1 VDIAARVPYLLRR
14 WPAEASLPGRGERV
28 RLGAVTSPRTA
39 APPAREDPLGA
50 DLLAR
55 DRATLWHPFTQ
66 HARWA
71 GDEPLVIAGG
81 EGMHLLDTAGRR
93 YLDGVSSLWV
103 TVHGHRVPEIDD
115 AIRRQLDRLAH
126 STFLGLTHQPA
137 IELAEALLA
146 TAPPGLRRVFYCGDG
161 SSAVEA
167 ALKMAFQAAAQRGE
181 HRPLFG
187 HLAEGYH
194 GDTLGAVSVGGI
206 ATFHRTYR
214 PILLRGRMV
223 SSPGRRRAGQTPA
236 ERAGEVLAELAATL
250 DRHGREL
257 CAVIIEPL
265 VQAAAGILTHDPAF
279 VAGVRRLVDA
289 HGVALIADEVATG
302 IGATGRWWAVDHAG
316 VCPDLLVCGKRLTG
330 GYLPLSA
337 VLAREEVYDAFLD
350 TGLDAGL
357 DARLDTRLDAGL
369 DVVGRAELANPA
381 AGERTFF
388 HGHTY
393 TANPLACA
401 AAVANLRLMVERDT
415 VGHAD
420 WVGHELDRLL
430 DPLRSHPGV
439 AEIRRVG
446 AMAGIELQPA
456 GERTGWRV
464 CRRAREHGV
473 LLRPLGDVVV
483 LMPPLAIGAAD
494 LAELVEGTVRAVTE
508 VLA

>member
-1 VDIAARVPYLLRR
+1 MTI
-14 WPAEASLPGRGERV
+14 
-28 RLGAVTSPRTA
+28 PRTA
-39 APPAREDPLGA
+39 KPPAREDRLGA

-55 DRATLWHPFTQ
+55 DQATLWHPFTQ

-126 STFLGLTHQPA
+126 STFLGLTHEPA

-206 ATFHRTYR
+206 ATFHHTYR

-350 TGLDAGL
+350 TVR
-357 DARLDTRLDAGL
+357 DARRDTVRDTAGSSGSSGSSGPAGSA
-369 DVVGRAELANPA
+369 DPAEVAKA
-381 AGERTFF
+381 VTGERTFF

-420 WVGHELDRLL
+420 WVGRELDRLL

-446 AMAGIELQPA
+446 AMVGIELRPA